1 MIAVLQWT
9 VSRCPKKNLQ
19 YVAKQLSD
27 IRQVHQKGDILVC
40 LPESF
45 ACFDAPAKATLA
57 FAKQSQAFI
66 NQICELAVQFKLW
79 ISAGTIPI
87 AEGEKYYAASL
98 IINHRGEVVARY
110 NKIHLF
116 DVDISDNKKHYRE
129 SNTTIAGKDIVV
141 VESPFGKLGLSVCY
155 DIRFA
160 GLFGQLRSL
169 GAELILLPAAFT
181 VPTGKA
187 HWRPLLQ
194 ARAIENQVY
203 IIASATTGVHDRG
216 RQTYGHSAIVNPWGE
231 VVAELGQQSGHLL
244 YLPDRAKLA
253 DIRQSMPVGSH
264 NQFTY
269 EFKHE
274 Q

>member
-1 MIAVLQWT
+1 M
-9 VSRCPKKNLQ
+9 
-19 YVAKQLSD
+19 
-27 IRQVHQKGDILVC
+27 
-40 LPESF
+40 
-45 ACFDAPAKATLA
+45 
-57 FAKQSQAFI
+57 
-66 NQICELAVQFKLW
+66 
-79 ISAGTIPI
+79 
-87 AEGEKYYAASL
+87 
-98 IINHRGEVVARY
+98 ARY

-116 DVDISDNKKHYRE
+116 DVDVSDNKKQYRE

-141 VESPFGKLGLSVCY
+141 VDSPFGKLGLSVCY

-160 GLFGQLRSL
+160 GLFGRLRAL
-169 GAELILLPAAFT
+169 GAELILVPAAFT
-181 VPTGKA
+181 VPTGKT

-203 IIASATTGVHDRG
+203 IIASATTGEHDRG
-216 RQTYGHSAIVNPWGE
+216 RQTYGHSAIVDPWGE

-253 DIRQSMPVGSH
+253 DIRQSMPVSSH